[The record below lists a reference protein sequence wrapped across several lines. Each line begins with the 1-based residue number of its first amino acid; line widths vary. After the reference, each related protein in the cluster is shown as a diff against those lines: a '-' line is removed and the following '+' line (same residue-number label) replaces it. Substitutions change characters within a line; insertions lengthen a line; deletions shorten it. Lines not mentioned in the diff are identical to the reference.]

1 MASLIDQLEGWLR
14 EADEDHALTIDRIPI
29 TIAERRYG
37 TYEVEG
43 LRVRM
48 GVEEFRVE
56 PVALDILG
64 PLLGDG
70 LDTEIKDGW
79 VKISSGFEK
88 EPALPPQGR
97 ARRRVVHRGQPYLQ
111 APASRS
117 ILFEDAVLQLLK

>member
-14 EADEDHALTIDRIPI
+14 EVDEDHALTIDRIPI

-37 TYEVEG
+37 TYQVEG

-56 PVALDILG
+56 PVALNILG

-88 EPALPPQGR
+88 YSLY
-97 ARRRVVHRGQPYLQ
+97 RRKAEHGDEWFIVD
-111 APASRS
+111 SRTYKPRPLGS
-117 ILFEDAVLQLLK
+117 IRL